1 MQTFASGSW
10 ARPLELLQK
19 GDFRALSRCISLV
32 ENGAVGWRDLL
43 KSLPGDSRTVVIGI
57 TGPPG
62 AGKSTLVDALITE
75 MKPARVAVLAVDPS
89 SPFSRGSLLGDRIRM
104 SGHFND
110 NRVFIR
116 SLASRGAAGG
126 LSPRIIE
133 ISDLVRASGFDYL
146 FIETVGVGQ
155 GEVEISG
162 IAEVTAV
169 VLLPGSGDSIQV
181 LKSGLMEIADLF
193 VVNKADLPQAPELV
207 RQILESPGRNQEVR
221 VLSTVARNHEG
232 ITEVKT
238 GILGIAGA
246 FCADPAKRSR
256 LLASKAAG
264 LIRQRM
270 AESIR
275 ATDLLE
281 EINSRMER
289 GDFNLYEFVEGFPF
303 RSPRRGRDS

>member
-1 MQTFASGSW
+1 M
-10 ARPLELLQK
+10 ELLQK

-221 VLSTVARNHEG
+221 VFSTVARNHEG

>member
-1 MQTFASGSW
+1 
-10 ARPLELLQK
+10 LELLQK

>member
-1 MQTFASGSW
+1 M
-10 ARPLELLQK
+10 ELLQK